1 MNVPRLCVGYD
12 ALACFIF
19 FVVKFDDEKE
29 ENPTEKSHV
38 GIAVED
44 ADISRRIREGTPSRT
59 SRES

>member
-1 MNVPRLCVGYD
+1 MNVPRFCVRYD
-12 ALACFIF
+12 ALACF

-38 GIAVED
+38 GIAVQD

-59 SRES
+59 SRGS